1 MLAAV
6 ILSGGASRRMGTPKA
21 LLPYRGGTF
30 LEHLLSVTA
39 HPRIGWRRVVLGADA
54 QAIAEGV
61 ALPPHEMVINKNW
74 EDGQLSSIQAG
85 VRSLPDGT
93 DGMLLCLIDH
103 PLISRELVG
112 ELVERFYESGKSIVL
127 PVYKGRRGHPV
138 IFSARLYEELLSAP
152 LETGARAVVWAHRE
166 GVCEMETNEEGCV
179 LNLNDPDALA
189 KARERD

>member
-1 MLAAV
+1 MLAGV
-6 ILSGGASRRMGTPKA
+6 ILSGGASRRMGSPKA

-30 LEHLLSVTA
+30 LEHLLKVTD

-54 QAIAEGV
+54 QAIAESV
-61 ALPPHEMVINKNW
+61 NLPADEVIINENW
-74 EDGQLSSIQAG
+74 EAGQLSSIQRG
-85 VRSLPDGT
+85 LRSLPVGT

-112 ELVERFYESGKSIVL
+112 ALVERFYESGKAIVL

-138 IFSARLYEELLSAP
+138 IFAAQLYEQLLSAP

-166 GVCEMETNEEGCV
+166 EVCEMETNEEGCV
-179 LNLNDPDALA
+179 LNLNDPEVLA

>member
-6 ILSGGASRRMGTPKA
+6 ILSGGASSRMGVPKA

-30 LEHLLSVTA
+30 LEHLLKVTD

-61 ALPPHEMVINKNW
+61 ELSVDEVVINEKW
-74 EDGQLSSIQAG
+74 EAGQLSSIQAG
-85 VRSLPDGT
+85 VRSLPAGT

-103 PLISRELVG
+103 PLVTVELLG
-112 ELVERFYESGKSIVL
+112 ALVERFYESSTSIVL

-138 IFSARLYEELLSAP
+138 IFASRLYEELLSAP
-152 LETGARAVVWAHRE
+152 LETGARAVVWAHGE
-166 GVCEMETNEEGCV
+166 EICEMETSEEGCV

>member
-6 ILSGGASRRMGTPKA
+6 ILSGGASRRMGSPKA

-30 LEHLLSVTA
+30 LEHLLKVTD

-61 ALPPHEMVINKNW
+61 KLPAGKVVINENW
-74 EDGQLSSIQAG
+74 EAGQLSSIQAG
-85 VRSLPDGT
+85 VRSLPAGT

-112 ELVERFYESGKSIVL
+112 ALVARFYESGKPIVL
-127 PVYKGRRGHPV
+127 PIYKGRRGHPV
-138 IFSARLYEELLSAP
+138 IFAARVYAELLSAP

-166 GVCEMETNEEGCV
+166 DVFEMETREEGCI
-179 LNLNDPDALA
+179 LNLNDPDALT
-189 KARERD
+189 KARERG

>member
-30 LEHLLSVTA
+30 LDHLLKVTD

-54 QAIAEGV
+54 GAIV
-61 ALPPHEMVINKNW
+61 AGTEFRADEIIINENW

-85 VRSLPDGT
+85 VRSLPAGT

-112 ELVERFYESGKSIVL
+112 ELVERFYLSGKAIVL
-127 PVYKGRRGHPV
+127 PIYKGRRGHPV
-138 IFSARLYEELLSAP
+138 IFGARLYEELLSAP
-152 LETGARAVVWAHRE
+152 METGARAVVWAHRE
-166 GVCEMETNEEGCV
+166 EVCEMETSEEGCV
-179 LNLNDPDALA
+179 LNLNDPETLA
-189 KARERD
+189 KIRERG

>member
-21 LLPYRGGTF
+21 LLPYQGGTF
-30 LEHLLSVTA
+30 LEHLLKVTD

-54 QAIAEGV
+54 QAIVEGV
-61 ALPPHEMVINKNW
+61 KLPADEVVINENW
-74 EDGQLSSIQAG
+74 EAGQLSSIQAG
-85 VRSLPDGT
+85 VRSLPPGT

-112 ELVERFYESGKSIVL
+112 VLVERFYEAGKSIVL

-138 IFSARLYEELLSAP
+138 IFASSLYEELLSAQ
-152 LETGARAVVWAHRE
+152 LETGARAVVWAHGE
-166 GVCEMETNEEGCV
+166 EVCEMETGEEGCV
-179 LNLNDPDALA
+179 LNLNDPDALP
-189 KARERD
+189 KAQERD

>member
-6 ILSGGASRRMGTPKA
+6 ILSGGASRRMGAPKA

-30 LEHLLSVTA
+30 LEHLLTVTD

-54 QAIAEGV
+54 GAIAEGV
-61 ALPPHEMVINKNW
+61 KLATDEMVINENW
-74 EDGQLSSIQAG
+74 EAGQLSSIQAG

-112 ELVERFYESGKSIVL
+112 ALVERFYLSGKTIVL
-127 PVYKGRRGHPV
+127 PVYKARRGHPV
-138 IFSARLYEELLSAP
+138 IFASRLYEELLNAP
-152 LETGARAVVWAHRE
+152 LETGARAVVWAHGE
-166 GVCEMETNEEGCV
+166 EVCEMETSEEGCV